1 MNTVRITALALA
13 GVLGLGI
20 ASASADDDDWGWMPH
35 HYGHMGMMG
44 PGSGWGMGHGP
55 GWMMGSGHG
64 WMMGPGH
71 GWMGYGPGPMMGH
84 GQGWMKGYGHGR
96 RWGGAGMD
104 PDRLDDET
112 LDRIGERIAE
122 RHRAMQQIAEEQDPA
137 ARRELVREHL
147 KNRRGRWGK
156 SWDDDDDD
164 VSRRGYGRGRMM
176 GPGMMG
182 RGMMGPGF
190 SGPGAMMGPG
200 MMNRGGISDEYLDRM
215 AERMAENYQR
225 MQQLAQTT
233 DKAERRKL
241 LREHF
246 ESMNLYRGGM
256 Y

>member
-1 MNTVRITALALA
+1 MKTVRITALALA

-20 ASASADDDDWGWMPH
+20 ASVSADDDDWGWMPH

-44 PGSGWGMGHGP
+44 SGYGWMGHGP
-55 GWMMGSGHG
+55 G

-71 GWMGYGPGPMMGH
+71 GWMGHGPGWMMGP
-84 GQGWMKGYGHGR
+84 GRGGMMGPGRGWMHGR
-96 RWGGAGMD
+96 GAMD
-104 PDRLDDET
+104 PESLDDEV

-147 KNRRGRWGK
+147 KNRWGRWGRNRG
-156 SWDDDDDD
+156 DDDDEDE
-164 VSRRGYGRGRMM
+164 VSRRGYGRGGMM

-182 RGMMGPGF
+182 HRGMMGPGYA
-190 SGPGAMMGPG
+190 GPGAMGRG
-200 MMNRGGISDEYLDRM
+200 MMYGGGVSDEHLDRM
-215 AERMAENYQR
+215 AERMAENYRR
-225 MQQLAQTT
+225 MQQLAETT

-246 ESMNLYRGGM
+246 ESMQRYRGGL